1 MHFECKIDGGGDFGS
16 EVNFSLVLFPDFV
29 GTYIAEAG
37 SLQQFGDLLESNRAK
52 SLNIMQSYLQFYQAV
67 DLQMDIFAK
76 LVRE

>member
-37 SLQQFGDLLESNRAK
+37 CNSLGELESDRAKRLNMSLQKVVFSFRL
-52 SLNIMQSYLQFYQAV
+52 
-67 DLQMDIFAK
+67 
-76 LVRE
+76 

>member
-37 SLQQFGDLLESNRAK
+37 CNSLGELLESDRGK
-52 SLNIMQSYLQFYQAV
+52 SPKYVSPKSYLQFQAV
-67 DLQMDIFAK
+67 DL
-76 LVRE
+76 